1 MLAGFEDAA
10 ANRKL
15 RAIVRASTPEGFTAA
30 FEAEEASVEELLKL
44 GLLKLEY
51 VFRQFPS

>member
-30 FEAEEASVEELLKL
+30 FEAEEASVGELLKL